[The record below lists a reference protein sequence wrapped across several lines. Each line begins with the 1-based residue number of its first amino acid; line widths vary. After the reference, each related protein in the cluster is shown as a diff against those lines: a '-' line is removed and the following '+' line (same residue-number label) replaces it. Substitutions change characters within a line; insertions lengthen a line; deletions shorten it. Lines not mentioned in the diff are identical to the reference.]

1 MSPYWQF
8 QLKGTGSPDIE
19 CVLEVYN
26 IKSVLSKRAMRSHD
40 YYFRLFIDILLFK
53 VYSTTVK
60 TGTISHV
67 LP

>member
-1 MSPYWQF
+1 
-8 QLKGTGSPDIE
+8 
-19 CVLEVYN
+19 LEVYN

-40 YYFRLFIDILLFK
+40 YYFRLFIHILLFK